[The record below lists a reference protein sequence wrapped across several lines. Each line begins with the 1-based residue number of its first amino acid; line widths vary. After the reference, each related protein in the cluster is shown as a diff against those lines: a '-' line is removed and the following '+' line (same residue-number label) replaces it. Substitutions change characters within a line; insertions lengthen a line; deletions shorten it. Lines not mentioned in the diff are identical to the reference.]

1 MNFNYRK
8 LLLLLVLFSTLAIQS
23 CDDDEP
29 DPVLPGEAGFFV
41 VNEGGFPTDNT
52 SISFYDRERDEV
64 TNDIFFSVNGEKLG
78 IQAQSLSVF
87 EGKAYI
93 MVQGSNKIEVINA
106 DDYKRIATITEDIES
121 PRYFL
126 AISSTKA
133 YVSDWGENGVV
144 GTVKVLDLTT
154 NTVTKTIAT
163 GEGANKMLRIGNS
176 VYVTNAGGSGS
187 DNTIKIIDVNTDAVT
202 SSITVGDNP
211 NSILQDA
218 AGNIW
223 VSSSGAITYNEDWS
237 VDEENSTAGA
247 ISKIVNNAETLRL
260 PMSSI
265 VYGGAGNLS
274 MSPDGATLYYTF
286 NGGVYALSTS
296 ATSLPSSPL
305 IPRDYYGLA
314 VDPLNGN
321 IIGTYAPNFS
331 SAGTI
336 EVRNASGLLLNTYT
350 VGIGPSSV
358 ALK

>member
-1 MNFNYRK
+1 MNFNFRK
-8 LLLLLVLFSTLAIQS
+8 LLVLLALFSTLVIQS

-29 DPVLPGEAGFFV
+29 DAVLPGEAGFFV
-41 VNEGGFPTDNT
+41 VNEGGFPNDNT
-52 SISFYDRERDEV
+52 SISFYDRERGEM
-64 TNDIFFSVNGEKLG
+64 TNDLFFSVNGEKLG

-106 DDYKRIATITEDIES
+106 DDYKKITTITEDIES

-133 YVSDWGENGVV
+133 YVSDWGENGVI

-154 NTVTKTIAT
+154 NQVIKTIPT
-163 GEGANKMLRIGNS
+163 GEGANKMLRVGNS
-176 VYVTNAGGSGS
+176 VYVTNSGGSGA

-223 VSSSGAITYNEDWS
+223 VSSSGALTYNEDWS
-237 VDEENSTAGA
+237 IDEENSTKGA
-247 ISKIVNNAETLRL
+247 ISKIVNNAESVRL
-260 PMSSI
+260 EMSDV

-274 MSPDGATLYYTF
+274 MSPDGTVLYYTF

-296 ATSLPSSPL
+296 ANALPTSPL
-305 IPRDYYGLA
+305 ITKNYYGLA
-314 VDPLNGN
+314 VDPFNGN
-321 IIGTYAPNFS
+321 IIGTLAPNFS
-331 SAGTI
+331 AAGTI
-336 EVRNASGLLLNTYT
+336 EIRDTNGSLLDTHT

-358 ALK
+358 AFK